1 MSADEWREMQCGQT
15 DLCKDSDIPSTNR
28 GPGTNWRNQRAA
40 LSDPVRA
47 KLPRSVSERGQLNY
61 LDPLK
66 NQQRKKPRDQS
77 PLS

>member
-1 MSADEWREMQCGQT
+1 MSADEWRETQCGQT

-28 GPGTNWRNQRAA
+28 RPGTNWKNQRA

-47 KLPRSVSERGQLNY
+47 KLPRSVSERGKLNY

-66 NQQRKKPRDQS
+66 NQQRKKPRDQRL
-77 PLS
+77 LS